1 MCMCGLII
9 VLGVL
14 RVWYLCIRYL
24 GVGDTNWVCLIG
36 GIILVRFVTCMVFD
50 VNPLTGFDEK
60 YSKTGVNPTGWN
72 CLG

>member
-1 MCMCGLII
+1 M
-9 VLGVL
+9 
-14 RVWYLCIRYL
+14 YL
-24 GVGDTNWVCLIG
+24 GYYGYGACVYDIWELGDTNWVCLIG

>member
-1 MCMCGLII
+1 M
-9 VLGVL
+9 
-14 RVWYLCIRYL
+14 
-24 GVGDTNWVCLIG
+24 CLIG
-36 GIILVRFVTCMVFD
+36 GIILVRFVACMVFD